1 MAEKVTVGIFLAFM
15 GWEDL
20 RSKTVAVWKIL
31 LFLAGSLICTAVK
44 TKGIPK
50 EMWNV
55 VTSLI
60 PGGLPGLLLL
70 VLGRVSG
77 WAVGSADGIIVL
89 ILGTYLGL
97 WQTLSVLSGAFL
109 LAVLTAGFLMAVQ
122 KKDRKYEMPFVPFL
136 FGGMVFH
143 FIIG

>member
-1 MAEKVTVGIFLAFM
+1 MAEKITAGIFLGFM

-77 WAVGSADGIIVL
+77 WAVGSADGLSL
-89 ILGTYLGL
+89 IHILFMQLAL
-97 WQTLSVLSGAFL
+97 VMALVMIPAFL
-109 LAVLTAGFLMAVQ
+109 SF
-122 KKDRKYEMPFVPFL
+122 Y
-136 FGGMVFH
+136 
-143 FIIG
+143 

>member
-1 MAEKVTVGIFLAFM
+1 MAEKITVGIFLAFM

-55 VTSLI
+55 AASLI

>member
-1 MAEKVTVGIFLAFM
+1 MAEKITVGIFLAFM

-44 TKGIPK
+44 TKCIPK

-55 VTSLI
+55 VASLI

-77 WAVGSADGIIVL
+77 LSVGSADGIIVL

-97 WQTLSVLSGAFL
+97 WQTLSVLYGAFL

>member
-1 MAEKVTVGIFLAFM
+1 M
-15 GWEDL
+15 
-20 RSKTVAVWKIL
+20 
-31 LFLAGSLICTAVK
+31 
-44 TKGIPK
+44 
-50 EMWNV
+50 